1 MKRLAAACLAVLLA
15 GPAYAFDASEYR
27 QNTYGAPNH
36 YCDPTLS
43 NAAPSGSGTLGDP
56 WNLLRCQTEPV
67 AGDVVG
73 LLPGVGTISATDS
86 DQVIAFQP
94 THSGTVNNR
103 IVYVTKYAA
112 VALGSTPADVA
123 ANANRTE
130 IRHDGTAETNA
141 QGSGTGGPLYGSSIG
156 YDYITYDGLFTDMAY
171 AHIHE
176 DSGVIRVE
184 RATGIHFK
192 NFVVKGTAEQVWS
205 NAMVYRANG
214 ATDTVLSNF
223 MVHDFTNTSDFGQG
237 SAFCASYGD
246 ENFIMEHFD
255 IKNVGKGIYLKGPYP
270 TTPGTETHWNN
281 GIIRYGKVYDGTAG
295 FRFGSADPTTYV
307 DVHHVL
313 TYGNTDTGMV
323 FSNEVAGVRRHV
335 RVDHATIIGGASG
348 LNQLGSVYLKSDTG
362 TGNEIMNSI
371 IDVRSGAGYNLFTEE
386 TSASYATDF
395 TSNYNGFSRN
405 SADLANY
412 VNTADQTTIAAWR
425 TASSNDANSAFYN
438 VTSSDIFNNRGSN
451 DYTIATGHAA
461 LTADSTGGQ
470 LGAYE
475 GGHVIGVDT
484 TAASTGSTGGAV
496 ISGGVRFTGSVRIQ

>member
-1 MKRLAAACLAVLLA
+1 M
-15 GPAYAFDASEYR
+15 AFDSSEYR
-27 QNTYGAPNH
+27 QNTYGAPDY
-36 YCDPTLS
+36 YCDPARSLAS
-43 NAAPSGSGTLGDP
+43 NGTGTLGDP
-56 WNLLRCQTEPV
+56 WNLNQAMTNPV

-73 LLPGVGTISATDS
+73 FLPGVGTIAATDS

-112 VALGSTPADVA
+112 VALGATPADVA

-130 IRHDGTAETNA
+130 MRHDGTAETNL

-156 YDYITYDGLFTDMAY
+156 FDYITYDGFFTDMAY

-184 RATGIHFK
+184 RCTGVHFK

-214 ATDTVLSNF
+214 STDTVLSNF

-255 IKNVGKGIYLKGPYP
+255 IKNVGKGIYMKGPYP

-295 FRFGSADPTTYV
+295 FRFGSVDATTFV

-313 TYGNTDTGMV
+313 TYGNTDTGVV
-323 FSNEVAGVRRHV
+323 FSNELGTYRRNVRMDHMTVVGGSAG
-335 RVDHATIIGGASG
+335 ANQYGAF
-348 LNQLGSVYLKSDTG
+348 YLKADTG
-362 TGNEIMNSI
+362 QGNRIENSI
-371 IDVRSGAGYNLFTEE
+371 VDCRVGAGYNFFSEE
-386 TSASYATDF
+386 TNASFAADF
-395 TSNYNGFSRN
+395 VTNYNGFSRN

-412 VNTADQTTIAAWR
+412 QDTTDYTTIAGWR

-438 VTSSDIFNNRGSN
+438 VTSSDIFNNRASN
-451 DYTIATGHAA
+451 DYTIAAGHAA
-461 LTADSTGGQ
+461 LTADSAGGQ
-470 LGAYE
+470 IGAYE

-484 TAASTGSTGGAV
+484 EAASTPSTYQAPILFVG
-496 ISGGVRFTGSVRIQ
+496 